1 MRFKMLIKK
10 ITITNRRLHIHIG
23 LFLVLFIWLFSI
35 SGLLLNHGDWKFA
48 SFWEERKQNKKVTPI
63 SIPLGL
69 DSIQIIQ
76 SMLFQLKISG
86 EVNNV
91 KLTADSIDFSI
102 SYPGHVNNIH
112 ADFKKSIC
120 FQNELSYNIW
130 GKLRTLHTFNG
141 ANRNNPSIQ
150 PNWLLTRVWRF
161 SMDAIAIGL
170 IFLSFSS
177 WMMWYKIRKDYSWG
191 YLTLIAGF
199 AMAIYFVILLRL

>member
-1 MRFKMLIKK
+1 M
-10 ITITNRRLHIHIG
+10 
-23 LFLVLFIWLFSI
+23 
-35 SGLLLNHGDWKFA
+35 
-48 SFWEERKQNKKVTPI
+48 
-63 SIPLGL
+63 
-69 DSIQIIQ
+69 QIVKN
-76 SMLFQLKISG
+76 MLFQLKISG

-120 FQNELSYNIW
+120 IQNELSYNIW
-130 GKLRTLHTFNG
+130 AKLRTLHTFNG

-177 WMMWYKIRKDYSWG
+177 WIMWYKIRKDYSWG

-199 AMAIYFVILLRL
+199 AMAVYFVILLRL

>member
-1 MRFKMLIKK
+1 MLIKN
-10 ITITNRRLHIHIG
+10 ITYNNRRLHIHIG
-23 LFLVLFIWLFSI
+23 LFLVFFILLFSI
-35 SGLLLNHGDWKFA
+35 SGLLLNHNDWKFA
-48 SFWEERKQNKKVTPI
+48 SFWEERDLNKSVTPI
-63 SIPLGL
+63 DIPPGL
-69 DSIQIIQ
+69 DSMQIIKN
-76 SMLFQLKISG
+76 MLFQLKISG

-91 KLTADSIDFSI
+91 KLTDDSIDFSI

-120 FQNELSYNIW
+120 IQNELSYNIW
-130 GKLRTLHTFNG
+130 GKIRTLHTFNG
-141 ANRNNPSIQ
+141 ANKNNPSIQ

-177 WMMWYKIRKDYSWG
+177 WIMWYKVRKDYSWG

-199 AMAIYFVILLRL
+199 IIAIYFVILLRL

>member
-1 MRFKMLIKK
+1 M
-10 ITITNRRLHIHIG
+10 
-23 LFLVLFIWLFSI
+23 WLFSV
-35 SGLLLNHGDWKFA
+35 SGLLLNHDDWKFA

-63 SIPLGL
+63 NIPPGL
-69 DSIQIIQ
+69 DSIQIIKN
-76 SMLFQLKISG
+76 MLFQLKISG

-120 FQNELSYNIW
+120 IQNEFSYNIW
-130 GKLRTLHTFNG
+130 GKLRNLHTFNG
-141 ANRNNPSIQ
+141 ANRNNPSLQ

-170 IFLSFSS
+170 IFLSVSS
-177 WMMWYKIRKDYSWG
+177 WIMWYKIRKDYSWG

-199 AMAIYFVILLRL
+199 AMAIYFVVLLRL